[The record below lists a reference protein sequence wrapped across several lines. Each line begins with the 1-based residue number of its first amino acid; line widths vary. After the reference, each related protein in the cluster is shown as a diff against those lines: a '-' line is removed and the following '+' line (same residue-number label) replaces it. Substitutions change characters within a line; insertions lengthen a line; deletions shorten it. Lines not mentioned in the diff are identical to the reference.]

1 MFRLAAF
8 VSLGSVALAL
18 APSLRAQTAAGP
30 AVGAVA
36 HTGVEREVLA
46 TIDSFL
52 VGLRT
57 QDTALMARQMDSV
70 SRFTLLRPSPAG
82 TRVMLLTPEQFMS
95 AVTRPGQP
103 ALDEPIRNPVVH
115 VDADLAAVWA
125 EYQVRI
131 EGKVSHCGFDAFHLA
146 RLGGRW
152 KILNV
157 SDTFRRAGCGNAW
170 GEGR

>member
-1 MFRLAAF
+1 MRFAVLTVA
-8 VSLGSVALAL
+8 ALAGAL
-18 APSLRAQTAAGP
+18 PLHAQSATAAAP
-30 AVGAVA
+30 AA
-36 HTGVEREVLA
+36 RNEVLA

-57 QDTALMARQMDSV
+57 RDTALMLRHTDSLA
-70 SRFTLLRPSPAG
+70 RFTLLRPGPSG
-82 TRVMLLTPEQFMS
+82 TRVMLLTPAQFIA

-103 ALDEPIRNPVVH
+103 ALDEPIRNAVVQI
-115 VDADLAAVWA
+115 DADLASVWA

-131 EGKVSHCGFDAFHLA
+131 DGKVSHCGFDAFHLA

-157 SDTFRRAGCGNAW
+157 SDTFRREGCGGLW
-170 GEGR
+170 